1 MPTVF
6 YVESSCV
13 ITVNVFPFDTQTCN
27 VPIMSFVYGGDDV
40 VTTGVVGDKA
50 IMVSPGNGEWE
61 VTNVTTLDTG
71 FDTMQVF
78 YFEIHLKRVPNFY
91 IYVIALPCFL
101 LTLLSII
108 GMFWSPNVRKE
119 QLTKLSIGLTS
130 MVSMTVLLDMLATAI
145 PKTAVFPLLGIYV
158 VVCVGIISA
167 ACVVIVVFALKN
179 PKKKSDFEMRK
190 DEETREMMTKR

>member
-1 MPTVF
+1 MSKLTATSMISCTITHTKKTLDIEHPDSVRAVSISNNGTVTMPTVF

-13 ITVNVFPFDTQTCN
+13 ITVNVFPFDTQKCN

-91 IYVIALPCFL
+91 IYVIALPCFI

-145 PKTAVFPLLGIYV
+145 PKTAVFPLLG
-158 VVCVGIISA
+158 
-167 ACVVIVVFALKN
+167 
-179 PKKKSDFEMRK
+179 E
-190 DEETREMMTKR
+190 